1 MEMQVRGKDRIE
13 NGREEQ
19 EERRGEEKKKENVPL
34 LISHCYHSRASQNQL
49 AWQHSCVLMGPEV
62 RSQQTS
68 ASYATSEDSME
79 EFTIL
84 PSPASKVYSEYTA
97 LDSILCL

>member
-1 MEMQVRGKDRIE
+1 MQVRGKDRIE
-13 NGREEQ
+13 DGREEQ
-19 EERRGEEKKKENVPL
+19 EERRGEEKKKENMPL
-34 LISHCYHSRASQNQL
+34 LISHCYHSRASQKQL
-49 AWQHSCVLMGPEV
+49 AWQHSLVLMGQEV

-79 EFTIL
+79 ESTIL
-84 PSPASKVYSEYTA
+84 PSPASKVYSGCTD